1 MCGKGE
7 YTSLTPSLDEE
18 RLVDS
23 MASFEACKNYDERIS
38 VIHRSKYYGLYTEQL
53 PQQQIKNGKAAKR
66 VLLVDD
72 DHDINLTLRLVLED
86 SGFKVDSFTN
96 ALLALASFRP
106 GLYDLAILDIKMP
119 VMNGFGLYQEIRK
132 LDNNVKICFLT
143 AATDVYY
150 EAFRKEA
157 FPNLDDNCVSRM
169 PIENELLIKQIMS
182 IIC

>member
-1 MCGKGE
+1 
-7 YTSLTPSLDEE
+7 
-18 RLVDS
+18 
-23 MASFEACKNYDERIS
+23 
-38 VIHRSKYYGLYTEQL
+38 
-53 PQQQIKNGKAAKR
+53 
-66 VLLVDD
+66 
-72 DHDINLTLRLVLED
+72 
-86 SGFKVDSFTN
+86 
-96 ALLALASFRP
+96 LLALASFRP

-143 AATDVYY
+143 AATDVYC

-157 FPNLDDNCVSRM
+157 FPNLDDNCVIRM